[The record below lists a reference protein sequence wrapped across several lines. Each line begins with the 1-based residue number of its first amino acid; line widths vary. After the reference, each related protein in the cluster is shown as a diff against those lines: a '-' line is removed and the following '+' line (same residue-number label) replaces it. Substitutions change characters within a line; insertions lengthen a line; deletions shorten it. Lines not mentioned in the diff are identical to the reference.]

1 LKRAALI
8 YNPVSGRRRHLRLE
22 HVESAAGVLQAAGVE
37 VRLVPTESSGSAGA
51 QTHALAAEGFDTIF
65 ACGGDGT
72 MHDVLQGLIGTEAAL
87 GIIPLGSGNVLAHD
101 LGMPIDPAAAARAQ
115 LEWEPRKICAGKLEC
130 VGPENAPTVRYFAT
144 TAGIGWDA
152 EMLYRVTVE
161 SKSKLGLLAYVYEG
175 SKLALM
181 YGFPPFDAEYTD
193 GNGQREKLTISQVM
207 AVRITDFGSFMRR
220 FAPGAALTRDDMQLV
235 MFRTRRLWRYVSYMV
250 GVSLGMNWPV
260 GGVDLVHAKE
270 IRCEPIPGHSVHRG
284 RHIAV
289 EADGEVIGTLPAKI
303 EIVPEAFRLLMP
315 KSSSQQ
321 PVVSSRK
328 KD

>member
-8 YNPVSGRRRHLRLE
+8 YNPVSGTKRHMRLA

-37 VRLVPTESSGSAGA
+37 VRLVPTESAGSAGNQA
-51 QTHALAAEGFDTIF
+51 RALADEGFDTIF

-72 MHDVLQGLIGTEAAL
+72 MHDVLQGVVGTEAAL

-101 LGMPIDPAAAARAQ
+101 LGMPIEPAAAARAQ
-115 LEWEPRKICAGKLEC
+115 LEWEPRKICAGRLEC
-130 VGPENAPTVRYFAT
+130 AGPDDSKMVRYFAT
-144 TAGIGWDA
+144 TVGIGWDA

-161 SKSKLGLLAYVYEG
+161 SKSRLGLLAYVYEG

-181 YGFPPFDAEYTD
+181 YGFPPFDAEYVD
-193 GNGQREKLTISQVM
+193 GDGKREKLTISQVM
-207 AVRITDFGSFMRR
+207 AVRITNFGSFMRR

-235 MFRTRRLWRYVSYMV
+235 LFRTRRLWRYVSYMV

-260 GGVDLVHAKE
+260 GGVDLVHAKA
-270 IRCEPIPGHSVHRG
+270 IICDPIPGHSVHRG

-289 EADGEVIGTLPAKI
+289 EADGEVIGTLPAKV
-303 EIVPEAFRLLMP
+303 EIVPQAFKLLMP
-315 KSSSQQ
+315 KAVASSQ
-321 PVVSSRK
+321 
-328 KD
+328 